1 MRIVAY
7 VVAALM
13 LFAGCAQDKVKEPG
27 PTSKPSPT
35 VTVPTMPVAAQ
46 ENTVA
51 GAVAFVEHYIDV
63 FNYASNTG
71 DVKELQ
77 KLSDPACD
85 GCTGYINLYRK
96 TYADGG
102 YFKNSD
108 WKLSEASAATR
119 NDALVVFG
127 HISAPS
133 GVYKISTATKERT
146 GRSENFD
153 ATYLPFHTA
162 GGWQITNFGKQ
173 ESIAK

>member
-7 VVAALM
+7 VVAALL
-13 LFAGCAQDKVKEPG
+13 LFAGCAQDQPKEPV
-27 PTSKPSPT
+27 PTAKPSPT
-35 VTVPTMPVAAQ
+35 ATVPSMPAAAQ

-85 GCTGYINLYRK
+85 GCTEYINLYKK
-96 TYADGG
+96 TYTDGG

-108 WKLSEASAATR
+108 WELSKLSAENQNSIL
-119 NDALVVFG
+119 LVFADMT
-127 HISAPS
+127 SL
-133 GVYKISTATKERT
+133 GVVYRKTQTGKEQKGNHESSKLAFVPKLSPT
-146 GRSENFD
+146 GWK
-153 ATYLPFHTA
+153 L
-162 GGWQITNFGKQ
+162 Q
-173 ESIAK
+173 EFELQKDDL